1 MTEITN
7 LAVYLAD
14 KYGIAVNRNEAK
26 HADET

>member
-7 LAVYLAD
+7 LAVYLAE
-14 KYGIAVNRNEAK
+14 KYGIAVNRNEAE